1 MKKRVSA
8 LIICVCVLAGIIL
21 YGTVFRGENDTEM
34 TNKYEGKTV
43 MEKYVFGDYTV
54 ELLETRYERKTSM
67 GEAIFR
73 VTKKD
78 GIPEVEIEK
87 DGRTKPIEARR
98 NRFGKNG
105 ELGFSLNVPG
115 NLEGYYKLEGSKLFI
130 TEKFE
135 GIWNVSGM
143 DEKLGDYLLLVKK
156 YFGEEK
162 KVWIE
167 VTEPETAYEMEEG
180 TLYVS
185 TMGARLYTKHPIP
198 NLHIGIID
206 NEGKEFTPLDLKN
219 KIGTENYDK
228 ADEESDGKT
237 KTIYTI
243 RFDKKISVKDIKNVV
258 VESRQ

>member
-1 MKKRVSA
+1 MKKRVSVIA
-8 LIICVCVLAGIIL
+8 ICVCALAGIIL
-21 YGTVFRGENDTEM
+21 YGTVFRGRKDTEM
-34 TNKYEGKTV
+34 TDKYEGKTA
-43 MEKYVFGDYTV
+43 MEEYVLGDYTV
-54 ELLETRYERKTSM
+54 ALLETKYERKTSM
-67 GEAIFR
+67 GEAVFC

-78 GIPEVEIEK
+78 GTPEVEIEK

-115 NLEGYYKLEGSKLFI
+115 SLEGFYKLEGSKLFI

-143 DEKLGDYLLLVKK
+143 DEKPGDYLLSVKK

-167 VTEPETAYEMEEG
+167 VTEPETSYEVEGG

-185 TMGARLYTKHPIP
+185 TMGARLYAKHPLP
-198 NLHIGIID
+198 DLRIGIID
-206 NEGKEFTPLDLKN
+206 NEGEEFTPLDLKN
-219 KIGTENYDK
+219 KIGTEHYDK

-237 KTIYTI
+237 KTIYTV
-243 RFDKKISVKDIKNVV
+243 RFDKSISVKDIKDVV